1 MASLNNI
8 HLRIFLNSKD
18 AVGSVHQLETALKEL
33 REQQRLLTEKG
44 FEKAS
49 KEYKTL
55 EKQVQNILSLQ
66 RQNRQVYTDIGKELE
81 HINLLS
87 LRQLKAMERQNN
99 KAVNDLTRQGGDPK
113 ELARMREEAEQ
124 LRRAIAQYDLKQRD
138 FAAAA
143 KNITGQS
150 ADQRRVLVQQTLEW
164 TNAQERGSRMARLG
178 AEYYMKFADALAKAN
193 GQMGIG
199 KAERIAGNT
208 RSTQELKAMRRELE
222 DLIALRTGSNTAT
235 PDFMRQSSV
244 ALNDIN
250 EAIKRSEPA
259 KLRSL
264 NDVLADI
271 AKADTPVKLRVLKDE
286 LQQLRKAISAGGADN
301 KAFQDTLRSAI
312 ASVTDPGTQT
322 QLRDALNKMV
332 VDGFTIDPTKVASM
346 QNAVKAIT
354 NAFSNPA
361 ALSEAKAARQRL
373 LDSIVDPK
381 MAQRAADVLD
391 TLFKNPINTANIDT
405 ARTSLTTLFGDI
417 LSQTK
422 QITKVR
428 AEVTSIFDGLAD
440 PRKIAT
446 IKSQMETMMNNITDP
461 THKARAQS
469 AWDSLFAGPID
480 NNTLRLARS
489 QFDQLF
495 AEIGTTRTSE
505 KAKESMDAIFKG
517 LYEPKN
523 IDSIKTT
530 MATIEKAIT
539 DPILKTH
546 VQTYFKEIFARPYDG
561 ANLTQY
567 RQMFEQMLDAAGMKK
582 KSAEVQKAMNE
593 MFRVL
598 ANPQDAA
605 NVKAS
610 LSRIFAGLV
619 STDDVKKVQ
628 DGIRQVNA
636 ALRGMAPRD
645 LEQIMKDGVSK
656 GVNATLQQLRDSY
669 ASIKQ
674 VRDSLLPSL
683 GASDP
688 TIKQMDTELANVD
701 ARIVQLS
708 RDIANK
714 NVKASFA
721 DMQTALTVLK
731 QRAEQLEPS
740 TAKNIQ
746 LIADLKNEYRQLKKS
761 VDDWGKETMT
771 QAQAQQALASARSLI
786 SQGTN
791 ADATAVRHYV
801 EQLRIAETVEGHTVA
816 QVQEM
821 VSARKMLTRL
831 LSEETQVSMSAT
843 DASSAYGVA
852 QTLIA
857 QGSSASAVA
866 VRQSVEA
873 MKQAQQAEGIT
884 VKESQLYYATE
895 KQLTDLLRGKAE
907 VQMSATQAA
916 TAYTTAQRLIA
927 QGSAAD
933 AAAVRQSID
942 AMKRAQQAEGI
953 SVRLAQEYNAAEK
966 ALTESLRGKYQVQMS
981 AADAANAYASA
992 QYLIAQGTTASATAV
1007 RQMIDL
1013 LKQAESAEGISVQ
1026 QAQQYYAARKVLTD
1040 ALQKEAR
1047 ATYTDTEAK
1056 NMLKSADALLEKGTK
1071 ALVVDIEAMIESLKR
1086 LKSSTGATAQTS
1098 QDATQ
1103 RIKALEQAMRGA
1115 SSSAKDLVYDEKYVN
1130 DTMAQLKTAP
1140 INDLKKALEM
1150 VQQRMNETARDQK
1163 RFIEASNNYKKIKAQ
1178 LDPIT
1183 NSFKQQGDFISKAAN
1198 KLMSYIGIFGG
1209 FYFVRQQLQ
1218 SVFQANMKYDDSLT
1232 NIRKTTGL
1240 TTQAVEMLADNIK
1253 RIDTRTAFAEI
1264 TDLAYAAGKLGVK
1277 GVSDLMGFVRA
1288 ANQINIALGEQLKG
1302 AESVEQ
1308 LYKIINIMGTNREF
1322 GMEDALLKTG
1332 SAINYITMNT
1342 QATAQPMVDFMKRTA
1357 GVATQAGM
1365 TTSELVGLAG
1375 AINALGQPVEMSATS
1390 ISKMLVQMER
1400 HSDKVIKALRMSSQE
1415 AEQFVYNLS
1424 SGQASDA
1431 LLMVLQKTR
1440 EAGGLS
1446 HLGTIVKDLGSEG
1459 QRVIQT
1465 IATLSQNYE
1474 TVSKMIRMS
1483 NEQFDLGTSVT
1494 NEYNIKNENTAA
1506 LLERIKNGFAKLFT
1520 GPSAIEYFRQ
1530 LLLAFQNF
1538 PQTVHNA
1545 VKNFDWLGNA
1555 IVNVAKFFN
1564 YCSNAVTAF
1573 LEALVLRAVMS
1584 FVGSLGLL
1592 VQDIKR
1598 TALGFRTAYQE
1609 AGGFFK
1615 YLKTASFGNIFTA
1628 LATILLT
1635 VVNHFRTAA
1644 REARRMREESLEL
1657 LQRTKEQSNETTSA
1671 INVLLQKL
1679 HDAYDNTDE
1688 RNRIISELNS
1698 SYGEYLGN
1706 ILAEAKS
1713 YDDVARAM
1721 EAVNSQMRIKALL
1734 DAKSEKEKEIKS
1746 ENSGTIGASK
1756 LDLVQ
1761 TIAQFIAGDDRTA
1774 ARAAAAN
1781 IAAYLTNI
1789 NTKTNLPYAEQI
1801 LQKSTNDRGEV
1812 EYGYSK
1818 FVIGGDNVAYNK
1830 ASNTLQRLFQ
1840 NILLQENQRSGA
1852 NLSLVETQGM
1862 FNQNTLYG
1870 SVMGGLVDY
1879 LNNIEKQ
1886 QNQIRESAIAFT
1898 DEMTVESRKS
1908 YDFYKDNADKYWK
1921 HISDVVTMDG
1931 ALRDRLVGTDPNRPN
1946 EKSPWIARKD
1956 ALKTDERVQEI
1967 DDLKQY
1973 ILYANNLL
1981 TNMRA
1986 QGRQWVEG
1994 SNQTKETDEYRRLRF
2009 DILNAEE
2016 YLRVL
2021 NVGKIE
2027 TMPEKGNKGSKQRE
2041 AQDAYQNII
2050 AKIKEFY
2057 EHQEEA
2063 YKRMML
2069 QGELTATQYQQ
2080 MLDQNAINLHDT
2092 LRQARLRIL
2101 NRIDSGAW
2109 DEQIGLMRSQNVA
2122 GQGGEE
2128 ALGRITATGD
2138 LRQNIGV
2145 PLEKIALGKDEE
2157 GAKTSAL
2164 LSGISFEA
2172 EKDFTARLEIVRKRS
2187 EELQKLLLEHNPVG
2201 KITEQYQVEFEKL
2214 GLMLADLT
2222 GKTGKELNDIE
2233 QQVMAKYL
2241 QVGKDAY
2248 KFDISTDEGLAAFRA
2263 YLENIEGFRDRLR
2276 DIAAHENE
2284 EGAARLSDVLRGIY
2298 YQSYTYA
2305 EQYEEAISK
2314 LIQRN
2319 QRAWERAWKQQSE
2332 YKNGLAL
2339 SSELEQVE
2347 KLMKRL
2353 EHYGFSTRVT
2363 LAQNIAL
2370 HEQQLAVQGKMWA
2383 NNVAQAQKELEAARE
2398 NDEKEG
2404 TPASADAVTKAQAQL
2419 DAVSQMPDA
2428 VRTAIEELQN
2438 AMLSLQD
2445 ATDSWVADMV
2455 SAFGKFMDGF
2465 VPFRSWYEDKGNLA
2479 DNIFGTKEE
2488 RQRAFGSFMDDLKKV
2503 LRQEMMER
2511 TRAAITRWALER
2523 KTSRMQKV
2531 EIDKQTDVS
2540 EKSNVAQEMGAK
2552 ALGAAEIQV
2561 SNAITT
2567 AIMANSQK
2575 STAQITADETQKATT
2590 GMWGNFGRA
2599 MTEAWAEGGPFM
2611 GAVLAAVVSAAV
2623 GGIITMV
2630 MNMIGHG
2637 SSTPTAPKT
2646 KLVSGMLTYDR
2657 GNVQSV
2663 ASSTRPRVRTFDM
2676 GLIPVIGDDGRIY
2689 MAASESGSMPTG
2701 MVNRPTLTTIDG
2713 SPALVGERGPEMVIG
2728 RETTAAMQ
2736 MYRPDLIQQI
2746 VEFDRNRSRGFARTF
2761 DTGTI
2766 APAAE
2771 GQPALAG
2778 DSDLRDLLLTN
2789 QQLMAQMSAV
2799 NAALTEQLR
2808 KPIQAVINKHGAG
2821 GLIEETASGLL
2832 EARRAGNIKNVNR
2845 LFSRS

>member
-33 REQQRLLTEKG
+33 REQQRLLKDKG
-44 FEKAS
+44 FDEMS
-49 KEYKTL
+49 KEYKFL
-55 EKQVQNILSLQ
+55 EKQVKNILTLQ

-150 ADQRRVLVQQTLEW
+150 ADQLRILVQQTLEW

-178 AEYYMKFADALAKAN
+178 AEYYMKFADALAKAK

-381 MAQRAADVLD
+381 MAQRAAEVLD

-405 ARTSLTTLFGDI
+405 ARTSLSNMFGEI
-417 LSQTK
+417 LTQTK

-428 AEVTSIFDGLAD
+428 TEVTSIFDGLAD

-469 AWDSLFAGPID
+469 IWDSLFAGPID
-480 NNTLRLARS
+480 NNTLKLARD
-489 QFDQLF
+489 QFDRLF
-495 AEIGTTRTSE
+495 SEIGSTRTSE

-567 RQMFEQMLDAAGMKK
+567 RQMFEQMLDATGMKK
-582 KSAEVQKAMNE
+582 RSAEVKAAMDE
-593 MFRVL
+593 MFRAL

-610 LSRIFAGLV
+610 ISRIFAGLV
-619 STDDVKKVQ
+619 SSDDVKKV
-628 DGIRQVNA
+628 DAGIRQVKDN
-636 ALRGMAPRD
+636 LKNMAPRD

-669 ASIKQ
+669 ASIKK

-708 RDIANK
+708 RDIATNR
-714 NVKASFA
+714 VKASFD
-721 DMQTALTVLK
+721 DMSIAVKVLEQRMKSLDPNVGKNK
-731 QRAEQLEPS
+731 QM
-740 TAKNIQ
+740 
-746 LIADLKNEYRQLKKS
+746 IADLQLEHRQLNKAIN
-761 VDDWGKETMT
+761 DWGKETMT
-771 QAQAQQALASARSLI
+771 ASQASETLVKAQELLQ
-786 SQGTN
+786 QGAM
-791 ADATAVRHYV
+791 ADATAVRFYI
-801 EQLRIAETVEGHTVA
+801 EQLHIAENAQGQSTGAVA
-816 QVQEM
+816 QMANV
-821 VSARKMLTRL
+821 RK
-831 LSEETQVSMSAT
+831 
-843 DASSAYGVA
+843 G
-852 QTLIA
+852 
-857 QGSSASAVA
+857 
-866 VRQSVEA
+866 
-873 MKQAQQAEGIT
+873 
-884 VKESQLYYATE
+884 
-895 KQLTDLLRGKAE
+895 LTDLLQRQA
-907 VQMSATQAA
+907 QATYTAKQADDMLA
-916 TAYTTAQRLIA
+916 
-927 QGSAAD
+927 AAD
-933 AAAVRQSID
+933 AVLAKGEHALVSEIKEQIKQMQSLKD
-942 AMKRAQQAEGI
+942 
-953 SVRLAQEYNAAEK
+953 N
-966 ALTESLRGKYQVQMS
+966 T
-981 AADAANAYASA
+981 N
-992 QYLIAQGTTASATAV
+992 ATA
-1007 RQMIDL
+1007 
-1013 LKQAESAEGISVQ
+1013 K
-1026 QAQQYYAARKVLTD
+1026 
-1040 ALQKEAR
+1040 
-1047 ATYTDTEAK
+1047 
-1056 NMLKSADALLEKGTK
+1056 
-1071 ALVVDIEAMIESLKR
+1071 
-1086 LKSSTGATAQTS
+1086 TS

-1115 SSSAKDLVYDEKYVN
+1115 SASAKNLVYDEKYVN
-1130 DTMAQLKTAP
+1130 DTMAKLSTAP
-1140 INDLKKALEM
+1140 INDLRRAYDM
-1150 VQQRMNETARDQK
+1150 VEQRMKSLGRNQQEYFKA
-1163 RFIEASNNYKKIKAQ
+1163 ASDYRKLKAQ
-1178 LDPIT
+1178 IDGVNGSI
-1183 NSFKQQGDFISKAAN
+1183 KQQSDFLSKAAN
-1198 KLMSYIGIFGG
+1198 KLLSYIGIFGG

-1218 SVFQANMKYDDSLT
+1218 KVFDANIKYSDSLT
-1232 NIRKTTGL
+1232 NIQKTTQL
-1240 TTQAVEMLADNIK
+1240 STEAIAQMADNIK
-1253 RIDTRTAFAEI
+1253 RIDTRTALAEI

-1277 GVSDLMGFVRA
+1277 GVSDVMGFVRA

-1308 LYKIINIMGTNREF
+1308 LYKIINIMGTTREF
-1322 GMEDALLKTG
+1322 GMENALLKTG
-1332 SAINYITMNT
+1332 SAINHITMNT
-1342 QATAQPMVDFMKRTA
+1342 QATAQPMVDFMKRLA
-1357 GVATQAGM
+1357 GVSTQAGIS
-1365 TTSELVGLAG
+1365 TSELVGLAG
-1375 AINALGQPVEMSATS
+1375 AVDALGQPVEMSATS
-1390 ISKMLVQMER
+1390 ISKMLVQI
-1400 HSDKVIKALRMSSQE
+1400 SANSKVVAKALKMTQEETEAFRYDIASGRMME
-1415 AEQFVYNLS
+1415 AFLT
-1424 SGQASDA
+1424 
-1431 LLMVLQKTR
+1431 VLQKTR

-1446 HLGTIVKDLGSEG
+1446 HLATIVKDLGSNG

-1465 IATLSQNYE
+1465 IATLSQNYR
-1474 TVSKMIRMS
+1474 TVAEYVRMS
-1483 NEQFDLGTSVT
+1483 NEAFDEGVSVT
-1494 NEYNIKNENTAA
+1494 NEYNIKNENAAALWERLKNQFSKMFVSTDAIDWLKELLVQLQGLPLAVKNTLSALTVWSKVFQGIVWTVTRATFVIEGFLQALSYRILIQFAMGAFKVINAVRLMTVQLVSSSVAALRAGAGLRGVAAAIRSVDTAAAKNAFLLIATAILSVVHYFRDAREEVKRFNEELARDVERIKTQTQSEGVAMDAMLQKLREADMGSLERKSVIEQLNSTYADYLGNLLNEAMSYDEIAASLRSVNAQMRTKA
-1506 LLERIKNGFAKLFT
+1506 LLEGRAESEKN
-1520 GPSAIEYFRQ
+1520 IR
-1530 LLLAFQNF
+1530 
-1538 PQTVHNA
+1538 
-1545 VKNFDWLGNA
+1545 
-1555 IVNVAKFFN
+1555 
-1564 YCSNAVTAF
+1564 
-1573 LEALVLRAVMS
+1573 M
-1584 FVGSLGLL
+1584 
-1592 VQDIKR
+1592 
-1598 TALGFRTAYQE
+1598 E
-1609 AGGFFK
+1609 AGGERGDTREQTIKAIMSLMETPDSATAAKIFDRMVSNAAGI
-1615 YLKTASFGNIFTA
+1615 LKTSTDGTTGEVTGYSSGILNLGTGSDQQRARALYQAASSIEGAKFRGVHTSPDGSVRFVLDDKTDAVFSNFADYMNATLQMEQKINQSNSMYERDARVEAEEAYKLFGPQMERTWKIVQDAVMYPREGKLNV
-1628 LATILLT
+1628 LATADDQDQWVDRRKTMTDAQRNQEITDLENYIRFGKSALEDLRLLDPDKYRQE
-1635 VVNHFRTAA
+1635 F
-1644 REARRMREESLEL
+1644 
-1657 LQRTKEQSNETTSA
+1657 
-1671 INVLLQKL
+1671 INVS
-1679 HDAYDNTDE
+1679 N
-1688 RNRIISELNS
+1688 
-1698 SYGEYLGN
+1698 
-1706 ILAEAKS
+1706 AEALLKILKLGPLKDKS
-1713 YDDVARAM
+1713 D
-1721 EAVNSQMRIKALL
+1721 
-1734 DAKSEKEKEIKS
+1734 
-1746 ENSGTIGASK
+1746 
-1756 LDLVQ
+1756 
-1761 TIAQFIAGDDRTA
+1761 
-1774 ARAAAAN
+1774 
-1781 IAAYLTNI
+1781 
-1789 NTKTNLPYAEQI
+1789 
-1801 LQKSTNDRGEV
+1801 
-1812 EYGYSK
+1812 
-1818 FVIGGDNVAYNK
+1818 
-1830 ASNTLQRLFQ
+1830 
-1840 NILLQENQRSGA
+1840 
-1852 NLSLVETQGM
+1852 
-1862 FNQNTLYG
+1862 
-1870 SVMGGLVDY
+1870 
-1879 LNNIEKQ
+1879 
-1886 QNQIRESAIAFT
+1886 
-1898 DEMTVESRKS
+1898 
-1908 YDFYKDNADKYWK
+1908 
-1921 HISDVVTMDG
+1921 
-1931 ALRDRLVGTDPNRPN
+1931 
-1946 EKSPWIARKD
+1946 
-1956 ALKTDERVQEI
+1956 
-1967 DDLKQY
+1967 
-1973 ILYANNLL
+1973 
-1981 TNMRA
+1981 
-1986 QGRQWVEG
+1986 
-1994 SNQTKETDEYRRLRF
+1994 
-2009 DILNAEE
+2009 
-2016 YLRVL
+2016 
-2021 NVGKIE
+2021 
-2027 TMPEKGNKGSKQRE
+2027 KGNKGSKNRE

-2157 GAKTSAL
+2157 GTKTSAL

-2314 LIQRN
+2314 LIQKN
-2319 QRAWERAWKQQSE
+2319 TRAWERAWKQQSE
-2332 YKNGLAL
+2332 HKDGLAL

-2353 EHYGFSTRVT
+2353 EHYGFSARVT

-2370 HEQQLAVQGKMWA
+2370 REQQLKVQGKMWA
-2383 NNVAQAQKELEAARE
+2383 NNVAQAQKELEAAKAD
-2398 NDEKEG
+2398 DEKYG
-2404 TPASADAVTKAQAQL
+2404 TPASADAVSKAQEQL

-2488 RQRAFGSFMDDLKKV
+2488 RQRAFGSFMDDIKKV

-2523 KTSRMQKV
+2523 KTSRLQKV

-2561 SNAITT
+2561 SNAITQ

-2575 STAQITADETQKATT
+2575 STAQITADETQKTTT

-2663 ASSTRPRVRTFDM
+2663 APSTRPRVRTFDM

-2845 LFSRS
+2845 LFGR

>member
-18 AVGSVHQLETALKEL
+18 AVGSVYQLETALKEL
-33 REQQRLLTEKG
+33 REEQRLLQEKG
-44 FEKAS
+44 FDKTT
-49 KEYKTL
+49 KEYKFL
-55 EKQVQNILSLQ
+55 EKQVQNILTLQ

-81 HINLLS
+81 HINQLS

-99 KAVNDLTRQGGDPK
+99 KAVNDLTRSGGDPK
-113 ELARMREEAEQ
+113 ELARIREETEL
-124 LRRAIAQYDLKQRD
+124 LRRAIAQYDIKQRD

-150 ADQRRVLVQQTLEW
+150 ADQLSVLVDQTLKW

-178 AEYYMKFADALAKAN
+178 AEYYMKFADALAKAK

-208 RSTQELKAMRRELE
+208 RSTQELKAMRKETEEL
-222 DLIALRTGSNTAT
+222 IKFRQSNNTAT
-235 PDFMRQSSV
+235 PDFLRQSSA

-271 AKADTPVKLRVLKDE
+271 AKADTPVKLRVLLDE
-286 LQQLRKAISAGGADN
+286 LQQLKKAISVGGADN
-301 KAFQDTLRSAI
+301 KGFQDALRSAI
-312 ASVTDPGTQT
+312 ASVTDPSTQT

-361 ALSEAKAARQRL
+361 AISEAKNARQRL

-381 MAQRAADVLD
+381 MAQRAAEVLD

-405 ARTSLTTLFGDI
+405 ARTSLSNMFGEI
-417 LSQTK
+417 LTQTK

-446 IKSQMETMMNNITDP
+446 IKTQMETMMNNITDP
-461 THKARAQS
+461 AHKARAQS
-469 AWDSLFAGPID
+469 VWDSLFAGPID
-480 NNTLRLARS
+480 NNTLKLARD
-489 QFDQLF
+489 QFDRLF
-495 AEIGTTRTSE
+495 SEIGSTRTSE

-567 RQMFEQMLDAAGMKK
+567 RQMFEQMLDATGMKK
-582 KSAEVQKAMNE
+582 RSAEVKAAMDE
-593 MFRVL
+593 MFRAL

-610 LSRIFAGLV
+610 ISRIFAGLV
-619 STDDVKKVQ
+619 SSDDVKKV
-628 DGIRQVNA
+628 DAGIRQVKDN
-636 ALRGMAPRD
+636 LKNMAPRD

-669 ASIKQ
+669 ASIKK

-708 RDIANK
+708 RDIANGR
-714 NVKASFA
+714 VKASFD
-721 DMQTALTVLK
+721 DMSIAVKVLEQRMKSLDPTVGKNK
-731 QRAEQLEPS
+731 QM
-740 TAKNIQ
+740 
-746 LIADLKNEYRQLKKS
+746 IADLQLEHRQLNKAIN
-761 VDDWGKETMT
+761 DWGKETMT
-771 QAQAQQALASARSLI
+771 ASQASETLVKAQELLQ
-786 SQGTN
+786 QGAM
-791 ADATAVRHYV
+791 ADATAVRFYI
-801 EQLRIAETVEGHTVA
+801 EQLHIAENAQGQSTGAVA
-816 QVQEM
+816 QMANV
-821 VSARKMLTRL
+821 RK
-831 LSEETQVSMSAT
+831 
-843 DASSAYGVA
+843 G
-852 QTLIA
+852 
-857 QGSSASAVA
+857 
-866 VRQSVEA
+866 
-873 MKQAQQAEGIT
+873 
-884 VKESQLYYATE
+884 
-895 KQLTDLLRGKAE
+895 LTDLLQRQA
-907 VQMSATQAA
+907 QATYTAKQADDMLA
-916 TAYTTAQRLIA
+916 
-927 QGSAAD
+927 AAD
-933 AAAVRQSID
+933 AVLAKGEHALVSEIKEQIKQMQSLKD
-942 AMKRAQQAEGI
+942 
-953 SVRLAQEYNAAEK
+953 N
-966 ALTESLRGKYQVQMS
+966 T
-981 AADAANAYASA
+981 N
-992 QYLIAQGTTASATAV
+992 ATA
-1007 RQMIDL
+1007 
-1013 LKQAESAEGISVQ
+1013 K
-1026 QAQQYYAARKVLTD
+1026 
-1040 ALQKEAR
+1040 
-1047 ATYTDTEAK
+1047 
-1056 NMLKSADALLEKGTK
+1056 
-1071 ALVVDIEAMIESLKR
+1071 
-1086 LKSSTGATAQTS
+1086 TS

-1115 SSSAKDLVYDEKYVN
+1115 SASAKNLVYDEKYVN
-1130 DTMAQLKTAP
+1130 DTLANIKTAP
-1140 INDLKKALEM
+1140 INDLKRALEM

-1198 KLMSYIGIFGG
+1198 KLLSYIGIFGG

-1474 TVSKMIRMS
+1474 MVSKMIRMS

-1584 FVGSLGLL
+1584 FIGSLGLL

-1609 AGGFFK
+1609 AGGFFN

-1688 RNRIISELNS
+1688 RNRIIAELNN

-1801 LQKSTNDRGEV
+1801 LQKSVNDRGEV

-1818 FVIGGDNVAYNK
+1818 FVTGGDNAAYSK

-1946 EKSPWIARKD
+1946 EKSPWIARKN

-1986 QGRQWVEG
+1986 QGSQWVEG
-1994 SNQTKETDEYRRLRF
+1994 SNQTKETEEYRRLRF

-2027 TMPEKGNKGSKQRE
+2027 TMPDKGNKGSKNRE

-2157 GAKTSAL
+2157 GTKTSAL

-2314 LIQRN
+2314 LIQKN
-2319 QRAWERAWKQQSE
+2319 TRAWERAWKQQSE
-2332 YKNGLAL
+2332 HKDGLAL

-2353 EHYGFSTRVT
+2353 EHYGFSARVT

-2370 HEQQLAVQGKMWA
+2370 REQQLKVQGKMWA
-2383 NNVAQAQKELEAARE
+2383 NNVAQAQKELEAAKAD
-2398 NDEKEG
+2398 DEKYG
-2404 TPASADAVTKAQAQL
+2404 TPASADAVSKAQEQL

-2488 RQRAFGSFMDDLKKV
+2488 RQRAFGSFMDDIKKV

-2523 KTSRMQKV
+2523 KTSRLQKV

-2561 SNAITT
+2561 SNAITQ

-2663 ASSTRPRVRTFDM
+2663 ALSTRPRVRTFDM

-2771 GQPALAG
+2771 GQPALVG
-2778 DSDLRDLLLTN
+2778 DNDIRDLLLTN
-2789 QQLMAQMSAV
+2789 QQLMVQMSAV

-2845 LFSRS
+2845 LFGR

>member
-33 REQQRLLTEKG
+33 REQQRLLKDKG
-44 FEKAS
+44 FDEMS
-49 KEYKTL
+49 KEYKFL
-55 EKQVQNILSLQ
+55 EKQVKNILTLQ

-150 ADQRRVLVQQTLEW
+150 ADQLRVLVQQTLEW

-208 RSTQELKAMRRELE
+208 RSTQELKAMRKETEEL
-222 DLIALRTGSNTAT
+222 IKLRLSNNTAT
-235 PDFMRQSSV
+235 PDFLRQSSA

-271 AKADTPVKLRVLKDE
+271 AKADTPVKLRVLLDE
-286 LQQLRKAISAGGADN
+286 LQQLKKAISVGGADN
-301 KAFQDTLRSAI
+301 KGFQDALRSAI
-312 ASVTDPGTQT
+312 ASVTDPSTQT

-361 ALSEAKAARQRL
+361 AISEAKNARQRL

-381 MAQRAADVLD
+381 MAQRAAEVLD

-461 THKARAQS
+461 AHKARAQS
-469 AWDSLFAGPID
+469 VWDSLFAGPID
-480 NNTLRLARS
+480 NNTLKLARD
-489 QFDQLF
+489 QFDRLF
-495 AEIGTTRTSE
+495 SEIGSTRTSE

-539 DPILKTH
+539 DPVLKTH

-567 RQMFEQMLDAAGMKK
+567 RQMFEQMLDATGMKK
-582 KSAEVQKAMNE
+582 RSAEVKAAMDE
-593 MFRVL
+593 MFRAL

-610 LSRIFAGLV
+610 ISRIFAGLV
-619 STDDVKKVQ
+619 SSDDVKKV
-628 DGIRQVNA
+628 DAGIRQVKDN
-636 ALRGMAPRD
+636 LKNMAPRD

-701 ARIVQLS
+701 ARIIQLS
-708 RDIANK
+708 RDIATNR
-714 NVKASFA
+714 VKASFD
-721 DMQTALTVLK
+721 DMSIAVKVLEQRMKSLDPTVGKNK
-731 QRAEQLEPS
+731 QM
-740 TAKNIQ
+740 
-746 LIADLKNEYRQLKKS
+746 IADLQLEHRQLNKAIN
-761 VDDWGKETMT
+761 DWGRETMT
-771 QAQAQQALASARSLI
+771 ASQASEVFAQAQALVSDGAK
-786 SQGTN
+786 
-791 ADATAVRHYV
+791 ADATSVRYYI
-801 EQLRIAETVEGHTVA
+801 EQLQLAE
-816 QVQEM
+816 
-821 VSARKMLTRL
+821 R
-831 LSEETQVSMSAT
+831 
-843 DASSAYGVA
+843 
-852 QTLIA
+852 A
-857 QGSSASAVA
+857 QGLSVGAAA
-866 VRQSVEA
+866 QMANVR
-873 MKQAQQAEGIT
+873 
-884 VKESQLYYATE
+884 
-895 KQLTDLLRGKAE
+895 KQLTE
-907 VQMSATQAA
+907 
-916 TAYTTAQRLIA
+916 
-927 QGSAAD
+927 
-933 AAAVRQSID
+933 
-942 AMKRAQQAEGI
+942 
-953 SVRLAQEYNAAEK
+953 
-966 ALTESLRGKYQVQMS
+966 
-981 AADAANAYASA
+981 
-992 QYLIAQGTTASATAV
+992 
-1007 RQMIDL
+1007 
-1013 LKQAESAEGISVQ
+1013 
-1026 QAQQYYAARKVLTD
+1026 
-1040 ALQKEAR
+1040 ALQKEAQ
-1047 ATYTDTEAK
+1047 ATYTEEQASRMLAEADK
-1056 NMLKSADALLEKGTK
+1056 VLSDGSS
-1071 ALVVDIEAMIESLKR
+1071 ALVSDIKAQIKQMQSLKDN
-1086 LKSSTGATAQTS
+1086 TNATAKTS
-1098 QDATQ
+1098 QAATE

-1130 DTMAQLKTAP
+1130 DTMANLRTAP
-1140 INDLKKALEM
+1140 INDLRRAYDM
-1150 VQQRMNETARDQK
+1150 VEQRMKSLGRNQQEYFKA
-1163 RFIEASNNYKKIKAQ
+1163 ASDYRKLKAQ
-1178 LDPIT
+1178 IDGVNGSI
-1183 NSFKQQGDFISKAAN
+1183 KQQSDFLSKAAN
-1198 KLMSYIGIFGG
+1198 KLLSYIGIFGG

-1218 SVFQANMKYDDSLT
+1218 KVFDANIKYSDSLT
-1232 NIRKTTGL
+1232 NIQKTTQL
-1240 TTQAVEMLADNIK
+1240 STEAIAQMADNIK
-1253 RIDTRTAFAEI
+1253 RIDTRTALAEI

-1277 GVSDLMGFVRA
+1277 GVSDVMGFVRA

-1308 LYKIINIMGTNREF
+1308 LYKIINIMGTTREF
-1322 GMEDALLKTG
+1322 GMENALLKTG
-1332 SAINYITMNT
+1332 SAINHITMNT
-1342 QATAQPMVDFMKRTA
+1342 QATAQPMVDFMKRLA
-1357 GVATQAGM
+1357 GVSTQAGIS
-1365 TTSELVGLAG
+1365 TSELVGLAG
-1375 AINALGQPVEMSATS
+1375 AVDALGQPVEMSATS
-1390 ISKMLVQMER
+1390 ISKMLVQI
-1400 HSDKVIKALRMSSQE
+1400 SANSKVVAKALKMTQEETEAFRYDIASGRMME
-1415 AEQFVYNLS
+1415 AFLT
-1424 SGQASDA
+1424 
-1431 LLMVLQKTR
+1431 VLQKTR

-1446 HLGTIVKDLGSEG
+1446 HLATIVKDLGSNG

-1465 IATLSQNYE
+1465 IATLSQNYR
-1474 TVSKMIRMS
+1474 TVAEYVRMS
-1483 NEQFDLGTSVT
+1483 NEAFDEGVSVT
-1494 NEYNIKNENTAA
+1494 NEYNIKNENAAALWERLKNQFSKMFVSTDAIDWLKELLVQLQGLPLAVKNTLSALTVWSKVFQGIVWTVTRATFVIEGFLQALSYRILIQFAMGAFKVINAVRLMTVQLVSSSVAALRAGAGLRGVAAAIRSVDTAAAKNAFLLIATAILSVVHYFRDAREEVKRFNEELARDVERIKTQTQSEGVAMDAMLQKLREADMGSLERKSVIEQLNSTYADYLGNLLNEAMSYDEIAASLRSVNAQMRTKA
-1506 LLERIKNGFAKLFT
+1506 LLEGRAESEKN
-1520 GPSAIEYFRQ
+1520 IR
-1530 LLLAFQNF
+1530 
-1538 PQTVHNA
+1538 
-1545 VKNFDWLGNA
+1545 
-1555 IVNVAKFFN
+1555 
-1564 YCSNAVTAF
+1564 
-1573 LEALVLRAVMS
+1573 M
-1584 FVGSLGLL
+1584 
-1592 VQDIKR
+1592 
-1598 TALGFRTAYQE
+1598 E
-1609 AGGFFK
+1609 AGGERGDTREQTIKAIMSLMETPDSATAAKIFDRMVSNAAGI
-1615 YLKTASFGNIFTA
+1615 LKTSTDGTTGEVTGYSSGILNLGTGSDQQRARALYQAASSIEGAKFRGVHTSPDGSVRFVLDDKTDAVFSNFADYMNATLQMEQKINQSNSMYERDARVEAEEAYKLFGPQMERTWKIVQDAVMYPREGKLNV
-1628 LATILLT
+1628 LATADDQDQWVDRRKT
-1635 VVNHFRTAA
+1635 MTD
-1644 REARRMREESLEL
+1644 ARRNQEITDLENYIRFGKSALEDLRL
-1657 LQRTKEQSNETTSA
+1657 LNPEKYRQDF
-1671 INVLLQKL
+1671 INVS
-1679 HDAYDNTDE
+1679 N
-1688 RNRIISELNS
+1688 
-1698 SYGEYLGN
+1698 
-1706 ILAEAKS
+1706 AEALLKILTLGPLEDKS
-1713 YDDVARAM
+1713 D
-1721 EAVNSQMRIKALL
+1721 
-1734 DAKSEKEKEIKS
+1734 
-1746 ENSGTIGASK
+1746 
-1756 LDLVQ
+1756 
-1761 TIAQFIAGDDRTA
+1761 
-1774 ARAAAAN
+1774 
-1781 IAAYLTNI
+1781 
-1789 NTKTNLPYAEQI
+1789 
-1801 LQKSTNDRGEV
+1801 
-1812 EYGYSK
+1812 
-1818 FVIGGDNVAYNK
+1818 
-1830 ASNTLQRLFQ
+1830 
-1840 NILLQENQRSGA
+1840 
-1852 NLSLVETQGM
+1852 
-1862 FNQNTLYG
+1862 
-1870 SVMGGLVDY
+1870 
-1879 LNNIEKQ
+1879 
-1886 QNQIRESAIAFT
+1886 
-1898 DEMTVESRKS
+1898 
-1908 YDFYKDNADKYWK
+1908 
-1921 HISDVVTMDG
+1921 
-1931 ALRDRLVGTDPNRPN
+1931 
-1946 EKSPWIARKD
+1946 
-1956 ALKTDERVQEI
+1956 
-1967 DDLKQY
+1967 
-1973 ILYANNLL
+1973 
-1981 TNMRA
+1981 
-1986 QGRQWVEG
+1986 
-1994 SNQTKETDEYRRLRF
+1994 
-2009 DILNAEE
+2009 
-2016 YLRVL
+2016 
-2021 NVGKIE
+2021 
-2027 TMPEKGNKGSKQRE
+2027 KGNKGSKNRE

-2122 GQGGEE
+2122 GKGGEE

-2157 GAKTSAL
+2157 GTKTSAL

-2314 LIQRN
+2314 LIQKN
-2319 QRAWERAWKQQSE
+2319 TRAWERAWKQQSE
-2332 YKNGLAL
+2332 HKDGLAL

-2370 HEQQLAVQGKMWA
+2370 REQQLKVQGKMWA
-2383 NNVAQAQKELEAARE
+2383 NNVAQAQKELEAAKAD
-2398 NDEKEG
+2398 DEKYG
-2404 TPASADAVTKAQAQL
+2404 TPASADAVSKAQEQL

-2488 RQRAFGSFMDDLKKV
+2488 RQRAFGSFMDDIKKV

-2523 KTSRMQKV
+2523 KTSRLQKV

-2561 SNAITT
+2561 SNAITQ

-2663 ASSTRPRVRTFDM
+2663 APSTRPRVRTFDM

-2845 LFSRS
+2845 LFGR

>member
-33 REQQRLLTEKG
+33 REQQRLLKDKG
-44 FEKAS
+44 FDEMS
-49 KEYKTL
+49 KEYKFL
-55 EKQVQNILSLQ
+55 EKQVKNILTLQ

-150 ADQRRVLVQQTLEW
+150 ADQLRVLVQQTLEW

-244 ALNDIN
+244 AINDIN

-831 LSEETQVSMSAT
+831 LSEETQASMSAT

-857 QGSSASAVA
+857 QGSSASAAA

-1115 SSSAKDLVYDEKYVN
+1115 SASAKDLVYDEKYVN
-1130 DTMAQLKTAP
+1130 DTMANLRTAP
-1140 INDLKKALEM
+1140 INDLRRAYDM
-1150 VQQRMNETARDQK
+1150 VEQRMKSLGRNQQEYFKA
-1163 RFIEASNNYKKIKAQ
+1163 ASDYRKLKAQ
-1178 LDPIT
+1178 IDGVNGSI
-1183 NSFKQQGDFISKAAN
+1183 KQQSDFLSKAAN
-1198 KLMSYIGIFGG
+1198 KLLSYIGIFGG

-1218 SVFQANMKYDDSLT
+1218 KVFDANIKYSDSLT
-1232 NIRKTTGL
+1232 NIQKTTQL
-1240 TTQAVEMLADNIK
+1240 STEAIAQMADNIK
-1253 RIDTRTAFAEI
+1253 RIDTRTALAEI

-1277 GVSDLMGFVRA
+1277 GVSDVMGFVRA

-1308 LYKIINIMGTNREF
+1308 LYKIINIMGTTREF
-1322 GMEDALLKTG
+1322 GMENALLKTG
-1332 SAINYITMNT
+1332 SAINHITMNT
-1342 QATAQPMVDFMKRTA
+1342 QATAQPMVDFMKRLA
-1357 GVATQAGM
+1357 GVSTQAGIS
-1365 TTSELVGLAG
+1365 TSELVGLAG
-1375 AINALGQPVEMSATS
+1375 AVDALGQPVEMSATS
-1390 ISKMLVQMER
+1390 ISKMLVQI
-1400 HSDKVIKALRMSSQE
+1400 SANSKVVAKALKMTQEETEAFRYDIASGRMME
-1415 AEQFVYNLS
+1415 AFLT
-1424 SGQASDA
+1424 
-1431 LLMVLQKTR
+1431 VLQKTR

-1446 HLGTIVKDLGSEG
+1446 HLATIVKDLGSNG

-1465 IATLSQNYE
+1465 IATLSQNYR
-1474 TVSKMIRMS
+1474 TVAEYVRMS
-1483 NEQFDLGTSVT
+1483 NEAFDEGVSVT
-1494 NEYNIKNENTAA
+1494 NEYNIKNENAAALWERLKNQFSKMFVSTDAIDWIKELLLQLQGLPLAVKNTLSALTVWSKVFQGIVWTVTRATFVIEGFLQALSYRILIQFAMGAFKVINAVRLMTVQLVSSSVAALRAGAGLRGVAAAIRSVDTAAAKNAFLLIATAILSVVHYFRDAREEAKRFNEELARDVERIKTQTQSEGVAMDAMLQKLREADMGSLERKSVIEQLNSTYADYLGNLLNEAMSYDEIAASLRSVNAQMRTKA
-1506 LLERIKNGFAKLFT
+1506 LLEGRAESEKN
-1520 GPSAIEYFRQ
+1520 IR
-1530 LLLAFQNF
+1530 
-1538 PQTVHNA
+1538 
-1545 VKNFDWLGNA
+1545 
-1555 IVNVAKFFN
+1555 
-1564 YCSNAVTAF
+1564 
-1573 LEALVLRAVMS
+1573 M
-1584 FVGSLGLL
+1584 
-1592 VQDIKR
+1592 
-1598 TALGFRTAYQE
+1598 E
-1609 AGGFFK
+1609 AGGERGDTREQTIKAIMSLMETPDSATAAKIFDRMVSNAAGI
-1615 YLKTASFGNIFTA
+1615 LKTSTDGTTGEVTGYSSGILNLGTGSDQQRARALYQAASSIEGAKFRGVHTSPDGSVRFVLDDKTDAVFSNFADYMNATLQMEQKINQSNSMYERDARVEAEEAYKLFGPQMERTWKIVQDAVMYPREGKLNV
-1628 LATILLT
+1628 LATADDQDQWVDRRKT
-1635 VVNHFRTAA
+1635 MTN
-1644 REARRMREESLEL
+1644 ARRNQEITDLENYIRFGKSALEDLRL
-1657 LQRTKEQSNETTSA
+1657 LDPDKYRQEF
-1671 INVLLQKL
+1671 INVS
-1679 HDAYDNTDE
+1679 N
-1688 RNRIISELNS
+1688 
-1698 SYGEYLGN
+1698 
-1706 ILAEAKS
+1706 AEALLKILTLGPLEDKS
-1713 YDDVARAM
+1713 
-1721 EAVNSQMRIKALL
+1721 
-1734 DAKSEKEKEIKS
+1734 
-1746 ENSGTIGASK
+1746 
-1756 LDLVQ
+1756 
-1761 TIAQFIAGDDRTA
+1761 
-1774 ARAAAAN
+1774 
-1781 IAAYLTNI
+1781 
-1789 NTKTNLPYAEQI
+1789 
-1801 LQKSTNDRGEV
+1801 
-1812 EYGYSK
+1812 
-1818 FVIGGDNVAYNK
+1818 
-1830 ASNTLQRLFQ
+1830 
-1840 NILLQENQRSGA
+1840 
-1852 NLSLVETQGM
+1852 
-1862 FNQNTLYG
+1862 
-1870 SVMGGLVDY
+1870 
-1879 LNNIEKQ
+1879 
-1886 QNQIRESAIAFT
+1886 
-1898 DEMTVESRKS
+1898 
-1908 YDFYKDNADKYWK
+1908 
-1921 HISDVVTMDG
+1921 
-1931 ALRDRLVGTDPNRPN
+1931 
-1946 EKSPWIARKD
+1946 
-1956 ALKTDERVQEI
+1956 
-1967 DDLKQY
+1967 
-1973 ILYANNLL
+1973 
-1981 TNMRA
+1981 
-1986 QGRQWVEG
+1986 
-1994 SNQTKETDEYRRLRF
+1994 
-2009 DILNAEE
+2009 
-2016 YLRVL
+2016 
-2021 NVGKIE
+2021 
-2027 TMPEKGNKGSKQRE
+2027 EKGNKGSKQRE

-2122 GQGGEE
+2122 GKGGEE
-2128 ALGRITATGD
+2128 ALDRITATGD

-2145 PLEKIALGKDEE
+2145 KLEKIALGKDEE
-2157 GAKTSAL
+2157 GTKTSAL

-2276 DIAAHENE
+2276 DIAVHENE

-2314 LIQRN
+2314 LIQKN
-2319 QRAWERAWKQQSE
+2319 TRAWERAWKQQSE
-2332 YKNGLAL
+2332 HKDGLAL

-2370 HEQQLAVQGKMWA
+2370 REQQLKVQGKMWA
-2383 NNVAQAQKELEAARE
+2383 NNVAQAQKELEAAKAD
-2398 NDEKEG
+2398 DEKYG
-2404 TPASADAVTKAQAQL
+2404 TPASADAVSKAQEQL

-2465 VPFRSWYEDKGNLA
+2465 VPFRSWYEDKGNIA

-2488 RQRAFGSFMDDLKKV
+2488 RQRAFGSFMDDIKKV

-2523 KTSRMQKV
+2523 KTSRLQKV

>member
-8 HLRIFLNSKD
+8 HLRVFLNSKD

-33 REQQRLLTEKG
+33 REQQRLLKDKG
-44 FEKAS
+44 FDEMS
-49 KEYKTL
+49 KEYKFL
-55 EKQVQNILSLQ
+55 EKQVKNILTLQ

-150 ADQRRVLVQQTLEW
+150 ADQLRALVQQTLEW
-164 TNAQERGSRMARLG
+164 TNAQERGSRAARLG
-178 AEYYMKFADALAKAN
+178 AEYYMKFSDALAKAN

-222 DLIALRTGSNTAT
+222 DLISLRTGTTSAT
-235 PDFMRQSSV
+235 PDFMRQSS
-244 ALNDIN
+244 AAINDIN

-264 NDVLADI
+264 NEVIADI

-301 KAFQDTLRSAI
+301 KSFQDALRSAI
-312 ASVTDPGTQT
+312 ATVSDPGTQA

-332 VDGFTIDPTKVASM
+332 TDGFTIDPTKVASM

-354 NAFSNPA
+354 NAFTNPA
-361 ALSEAKAARQRL
+361 AISEAKAARQRL

-381 MAQRAADVLD
+381 MAQRAAEVLD
-391 TLFKNPINTANIDT
+391 TLFKNPINTASIDT

-446 IKSQMETMMNNITDP
+446 IKKQMETMMNNITDP

-480 NNTLRLARS
+480 NNTLRLARN

-495 AEIGTTRTSE
+495 SEIGTTRTSE
-505 KAKESMDAIFKG
+505 KAKEAMDAIFKG

-530 MATIEKAIT
+530 MAAIEKAIT
-539 DPILKTH
+539 DPVLKTH
-546 VQTYFKEIFARPYDG
+546 VKTYFKEIFARPYDG

-598 ANPQDAA
+598 ANPQEAA

-619 STDDVKKVQ
+619 SNDDIKKVQ

-645 LEQIMKDGVSK
+645 IDQIMKDGVSK
-656 GVNATLQQLRDSY
+656 GMNATLQQLRDSY
-669 ASIKQ
+669 QSIKQ
-674 VRDSLLPSL
+674 VRDQLLPSL
-683 GASDP
+683 GASDT
-688 TIKQMDTELANVD
+688 TIKQMDNELANVD

-714 NVKASFA
+714 SVKASFA

-740 TAKNIQ
+740 TAKNIK
-746 LIADLKNEYRQLKKS
+746 LIDDLKNEYRQLKKS

-831 LSEETQVSMSAT
+831 LNEETQVSMSAT

-857 QGSSASAVA
+857 QGSAASAAA

-907 VQMSATQAA
+907 VQMTATQAA
-916 TAYTTAQRLIA
+916 TAYTNAQRLIA

-981 AADAANAYASA
+981 AADAANAYAAA
-992 QYLIAQGTTASATAV
+992 QYLIAQGTSASATAV

-1026 QAQQYYAARKVLTD
+1026 QAQQYYAARKLLTD

-1071 ALVVDIEAMIESLKR
+1071 ALVVDIEAMIDSLKR

-1115 SSSAKDLVYDEKYVN
+1115 SSSAKDLVYDGKFVN
-1130 DTMAQLKTAP
+1130 DTMANLRTAP
-1140 INDLKKALEM
+1140 INDLRRAYDM
-1150 VQQRMNETARDQK
+1150 VEQRMKSLGRNQQDYFKA
-1163 RFIEASNNYKKIKAQ
+1163 ASDYRRLKAQ
-1178 LDPIT
+1178 IDGVNGSI
-1183 NSFKQQGDFISKAAN
+1183 KQQSDFLSKAAN
-1198 KLMSYIGIFGG
+1198 KLLSYIGIFGG

-1218 SVFQANMKYDDSLT
+1218 KVFDANIKYSDSLT
-1232 NIRKTTGL
+1232 NIQKTTQL
-1240 TTQAVEMLADNIK
+1240 STEAIAQMAENIK
-1253 RIDTRTAFAEI
+1253 RIDTRTALSEI

-1277 GVSDLMGFVRA
+1277 GVSDVMGFVRA

-1308 LYKIINIMGTNREF
+1308 LYKIINIMGTTREF
-1322 GMEDALLKTG
+1322 GMENALLKTG
-1332 SAINYITMNT
+1332 SAINHITMNT
-1342 QATAQPMVDFMKRTA
+1342 QATAQPMVDFMKRLA
-1357 GVATQAGM
+1357 GVSTQAGIS
-1365 TTSELVGLAG
+1365 TSELVGLAG
-1375 AINALGQPVEMSATS
+1375 AVDALGQPVEMSATS
-1390 ISKMLVQMER
+1390 ISKMLVQI
-1400 HSDKVIKALRMSSQE
+1400 SANSKVVAKALKMTKEETEAFRYDIASGRMME
-1415 AEQFVYNLS
+1415 AFLT
-1424 SGQASDA
+1424 
-1431 LLMVLQKTR
+1431 VLQKTR

-1446 HLGTIVKDLGSEG
+1446 HLATIVKDLGSNG

-1465 IATLSQNYE
+1465 IATLSQNYR
-1474 TVSKMIRMS
+1474 TVAEYVRMS
-1483 NEQFDLGTSVT
+1483 NEAFEEGVSVT
-1494 NEYNIKNENTAA
+1494 NEYNIKNENAAALWARLKNQFSKMFVSTDAIDWIKELLLQLQGLPLAVKNTLSALSVWSRVFQGIVWTITRATFVVEGFLQALSYRILIQFAMGALKVVNAVRLMTVQLVSSSVAALRAGAGLRGVAAAIRSVDTAAAKNAFLLIATAILSIVHYFRDAREEAKRFNEELARDIDRIKTQTQSEGVAMDAMLQKLREADMGSLERKSVIEQLNSTYADYLGNLLNEAMSYEEIADSLRSVNAQMRTKA
-1506 LLERIKNGFAKLFT
+1506 LLEGRAESEKN
-1520 GPSAIEYFRQ
+1520 IR
-1530 LLLAFQNF
+1530 
-1538 PQTVHNA
+1538 
-1545 VKNFDWLGNA
+1545 
-1555 IVNVAKFFN
+1555 
-1564 YCSNAVTAF
+1564 
-1573 LEALVLRAVMS
+1573 M
-1584 FVGSLGLL
+1584 
-1592 VQDIKR
+1592 
-1598 TALGFRTAYQE
+1598 E
-1609 AGGFFK
+1609 AGGERGDTREQTIKAIMSLMQTPDSATAAKIFDRMVSDAAGI
-1615 YLKTASFGNIFTA
+1615 LKTSTDATTGAVTGYSSGILNLGTGSDQQRARALYQAASSIEGAKFKGVHTSSDGSVRFVLDDKTDAVFSNFADYMNATLKMEQKISQSNSMYERDARVEAEEAYKLFGPQMERTWKIVQDAVTRGGT
-1628 LATILLT
+1628 LTSMATET
-1635 VVNHFRTAA
+1635 DQNAWVDRRKTMTD
-1644 REARRMREESLEL
+1644 ARRNQEISDLENYIRFGKSALEDLRL
-1657 LQRTKEQSNETTSA
+1657 LDPDKYRQEF
-1671 INVLLQKL
+1671 INVS
-1679 HDAYDNTDE
+1679 N
-1688 RNRIISELNS
+1688 
-1698 SYGEYLGN
+1698 
-1706 ILAEAKS
+1706 AEALLKILKLGQLEDKS
-1713 YDDVARAM
+1713 D
-1721 EAVNSQMRIKALL
+1721 
-1734 DAKSEKEKEIKS
+1734 
-1746 ENSGTIGASK
+1746 
-1756 LDLVQ
+1756 
-1761 TIAQFIAGDDRTA
+1761 
-1774 ARAAAAN
+1774 
-1781 IAAYLTNI
+1781 
-1789 NTKTNLPYAEQI
+1789 
-1801 LQKSTNDRGEV
+1801 
-1812 EYGYSK
+1812 
-1818 FVIGGDNVAYNK
+1818 
-1830 ASNTLQRLFQ
+1830 
-1840 NILLQENQRSGA
+1840 
-1852 NLSLVETQGM
+1852 
-1862 FNQNTLYG
+1862 
-1870 SVMGGLVDY
+1870 
-1879 LNNIEKQ
+1879 
-1886 QNQIRESAIAFT
+1886 
-1898 DEMTVESRKS
+1898 
-1908 YDFYKDNADKYWK
+1908 
-1921 HISDVVTMDG
+1921 
-1931 ALRDRLVGTDPNRPN
+1931 
-1946 EKSPWIARKD
+1946 
-1956 ALKTDERVQEI
+1956 
-1967 DDLKQY
+1967 
-1973 ILYANNLL
+1973 
-1981 TNMRA
+1981 
-1986 QGRQWVEG
+1986 
-1994 SNQTKETDEYRRLRF
+1994 
-2009 DILNAEE
+2009 
-2016 YLRVL
+2016 
-2021 NVGKIE
+2021 
-2027 TMPEKGNKGSKQRE
+2027 KGNKGSKNRE

-2122 GQGGEE
+2122 GKGGEE
-2128 ALGRITATGD
+2128 ALGRVVSTGD

-2172 EKDFTARLEIVRKRS
+2172 EKDFTARLEIIRKRS

-2241 QVGKDAY
+2241 QVGRDAY
-2248 KFDISTDEGLAAFRA
+2248 QFDVSTDEGLAAFRA
-2263 YLENIEGFRDRLR
+2263 YLENIGDFRDRLR

-2284 EGAARLSDVLRGIY
+2284 EGAARLADVLRGIY
-2298 YQSYTYA
+2298 YQSYAYA

-2314 LIQRN
+2314 LIQKN
-2319 QRAWERAWKQQSE
+2319 QRAWERAWKQRSQ
-2332 YKNGLAL
+2332 YKDGLAL
-2339 SSELEQVE
+2339 SSELEEVE
-2347 KLMKRL
+2347 KMMKRL
-2353 EHYGFSTRVT
+2353 ERYGFSARVT
-2363 LAQNIAL
+2363 LAQDFAL
-2370 HEQQLAVQGKMWA
+2370 RQQQLKVQAEMWT
-2383 NNVAQAQKELEAARE
+2383 NNVAKARE
-2398 NDEKEG
+2398 ELMAAQENDRREG
-2404 TPASADAVTKAQAQL
+2404 TPASADAVAKAQEQL
-2419 DAVSQMPDA
+2419 DAISQMPDA
-2428 VRTAIEELQN
+2428 VLSAIKELQN

-2455 SAFGKFMDGF
+2455 SAFDKFMDGF
-2465 VPFRSWYEDKGNLA
+2465 VPFRSWYEDKGSIA

-2488 RQRAFGSFMDDLKKV
+2488 RQKAFGSFMDDIKKV

-2523 KTSRMQKV
+2523 KTSRLQKV

-2561 SNAITT
+2561 SNAITQ

-2637 SSTPTAPKT
+2637 LSTPTAPKT

-2657 GNVQSV
+2657 GNVQSL
-2663 ASSTRPRVRTFDM
+2663 ASTRPRVRTFDM
-2676 GLIPVIGDDGRIY
+2676 GLIPVIGDDGRLY
-2689 MAASESGSMPTG
+2689 MAASSGNMPTG
-2701 MVNRPTLTTIDG
+2701 MVSRPTLTTIDG

-2761 DTGTI
+2761 DVGTI
-2766 APAAE
+2766 APSQ
-2771 GQPALAG
+2771 GQSGLA
-2778 DSDLRDLLLTN
+2778 DPDDELRSILLAN
-2789 QQLMAQMSAV
+2789 QQLMEQMASV

-2808 KPIQAVINKHGAG
+2808 HPIQAVINKHGAG

-2832 EARRAGNIKNVNR
+2832 EARRAGNVKNVNR
-2845 LFSRS
+2845 LFGRK